1 MTKAAYTF
9 SKEEFDAIHQAIARL
24 RAGIMSVA
32 FGMVGGAA
40 LFMATIWL
48 VLRGPAEGQ
57 TVVGSNLRLLRFY
70 FPGYDVTVL
79 GSFIGLFYGALTGAA
94 MGWVIAIVYN
104 TIADRRQKD

>member
-1 MTKAAYTF
+1 VAKAANTF

-24 RAGIMSVA
+24 RASIMSVV
-32 FGMVGGAA
+32 FGVVGGAA
-40 LFMATIWL
+40 LFLATIWL
-48 VLRGPAEGQ
+48 VVRGPAEG
-57 TVVGSNLRLLRFY
+57 TVVGSNLRLLHFY

-104 TIADRRQKD
+104 TIADRRQND